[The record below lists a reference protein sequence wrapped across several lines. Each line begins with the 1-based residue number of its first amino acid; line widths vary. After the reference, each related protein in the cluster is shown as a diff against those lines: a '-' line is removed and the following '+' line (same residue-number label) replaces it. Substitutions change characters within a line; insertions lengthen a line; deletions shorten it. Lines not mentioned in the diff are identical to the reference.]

1 MSSAMSSGAGSE
13 GVSNP
18 GVLLVDDR
26 PENLVAMEAAL
37 APLGYD
43 IVTAGSGEDALR
55 HLLLREFSLV
65 ILDVQM
71 PGIDGF
77 ETAQAIKARERTS
90 DIPILFLTA
99 ISREEQHRLHGYETG
114 GVDYLFK
121 PISSELLRAKASVFV
136 QLHEQRRQLL
146 AQRAELERLNR
157 DLEQFTYVASHD
169 LQEPLRVVAGYL
181 ELLESHL
188 PADDERGRMFVDRAA
203 TTALRMGALL
213 RDLLV
218 VARAGGGQGEPASVD
233 LAGAVAAALGN
244 LDAAVAESGAKVEV
258 DDGLPPVMG
267 VEVEV
272 VQLLQNVIG
281 NSVRHRGQAAPLV
294 RVGARHVGGNVEIE
308 VADNGPGV
316 PEADVERVFGLF
328 ERVEGSPYPGTGLGL
343 PICRRIV
350 EHRGGRIWMTSAPG
364 SGATVHITLPA
375 AT

>member
-1 MSSAMSSGAGSE
+1 MTPPPVTPS
-13 GVSNP
+13 
-18 GVLLVDDR
+18 VLLVDDH
-26 PENLVAMEAAL
+26 PENLVALEAAL
-37 APLGYD
+37 RPLGYD
-43 IVTAGSGEDALR
+43 IVTADSGEDALR
-55 HLLLREFSLV
+55 QLLLREFSLV

-77 ETAQAIKARERTS
+77 ETATAIKARERTS
-90 DIPILFLTA
+90 DVPILFLTA

-121 PISSELLRAKASVFV
+121 PISPELLRAKAAVFV

-146 AQRAELERLNR
+146 AQRSELERLNR

-181 ELLESHL
+181 ELLEGHL
-188 PADDERGRMFVDRAA
+188 PADDERGRLFVEKAA
-203 TTALRMGALL
+203 STAQRMGALL

-218 VARAGGGQGEPASVD
+218 CARAGGGQGEPAPVD
-233 LAGAVAAALGN
+233 LGAAAAAALGN
-244 LDAAVAESGAKVEV
+244 LDAAMAESAAKVEV

-281 NSVRHRGQAAPLV
+281 NSLRHRGDAPPLV
-294 RVGARHVGGNVEIE
+294 HVGARLVESGSGVEVE

-316 PEADVERVFGLF
+316 PEADLERVFGLF

-343 PICRRIV
+343 AICRRIV
-350 EHRGGRIWMTSAPG
+350 DHRGGRIWMTSAPG

-375 AT
+375 AQ